1 MFKPNAR
8 VIFIDCSY
16 HDRFMVKKSDSFF
29 IRQTLNADNN
39 NTYQETPL
47 DLGAYVDALGKSVLR
62 IHNIAVTFSDPNG
75 KALEVTQNTSA
86 AAQFQLCTQSQTD
99 IVFSSNR
106 AVISSGKLYGVNAI
120 PGGVGDQ
127 YPNVSHDTDILPQMW
142 TNGYLVAV
150 DSIFLGGQ
158 ASSQW
163 TTDVYMSITLE
174 CTVETMSEASAMAL
188 ALSQQGA

>member
-1 MFKPNAR
+1 MIGN
-8 VIFIDCSY
+8 
-16 HDRFMVKKSDSFF
+16 MVKKSDSFF

-39 NTYQETPL
+39 NTYQETAL

-62 IHNIAVTFSDPNG
+62 IHNVAVTFSDPNG
-75 KALEVTQNTSA
+75 KALEVTGNSSA
-86 AAQFQLCTQSQTD
+86 AAQFQLLTQSQTD

-106 AVISSGKLYGVNAI
+106 AVISSGKLYGANNIA
-120 PGGVGDQ
+120 GTDQ
-127 YPNVSHDTDILPQMW
+127 FPIVSHDTDVLPQMW

-158 ASSQW
+158 ASSGW

>member
-1 MFKPNAR
+1 MFKPNDS
-8 VIFIDCSY
+8 VILIDCAY

-29 IRQTLNADNN
+29 IRQTLNANSN
-39 NTYQETPL
+39 NTYQEIPL

-62 IHNIAVTFSDPNG
+62 IHNIAVTFSDPAG
-75 KALEVTQNTSA
+75 KALEVTGATTA

-106 AVISSGKLYGVNAI
+106 AVVSSGKLYGVNLD
-120 PGGVGDQ
+120 PQDGFPQ
-127 YPNVSHDTDILPQMW
+127 VSHDTDVLPQMW

-163 TTDVYMSITLE
+163 TSNVYMSITLE

>member
-1 MFKPNAR
+1 
-8 VIFIDCSY
+8 
-16 HDRFMVKKSDSFF
+16 MVKKSDSFF
-29 IRQTLNADNN
+29 IRQTLNAGSA
-39 NTYQETPL
+39 NTYQETPI

-62 IHNIAVTFSDPNG
+62 IHNVAVTFSDPNG
-75 KALEVTQNTSA
+75 KALEVTQSSSA
-86 AAQFQLCTQSQTD
+86 AAQFQLLTQSQTD

-106 AVISSGKLYGVNAI
+106 AVISSGKLYARSI
-120 PGGVGDQ
+120 PATGNQ
-127 YPNVSHDTDILPQMW
+127 YPDVSHDTDILPQMW

>member
-1 MFKPNAR
+1 MFKPNVS

-29 IRQTLNADNN
+29 IRQTLNADNTN
-39 NTYQETPL
+39 SYQETPI

-62 IHNIAVTFSDPNG
+62 IHNVAVTFSDPNG
-75 KALEVTQNTSA
+75 KALEVTGNSSA
-86 AAQFQLCTQSQTD
+86 AAQFQLLTQSQTD

-106 AVISSGKLYGVNAI
+106 AVISSGKLYGANNIA
-120 PGGVGDQ
+120 GTDQ
-127 YPNVSHDTDILPQMW
+127 FPIVSHDTDVLPQMW

-163 TTDVYMSITLE
+163 TTDVYMSVTLE

>member
-1 MFKPNAR
+1 MFKPN
-8 VIFIDCSY
+8 VSIIFIDCAY

-29 IRQTLNADNN
+29 IRQTLNATANN
-39 NTYQETPL
+39 IYQEIPL

-62 IHNIAVTFSDPNG
+62 IHNIAVTFSDPTG
-75 KALEVTQNTSA
+75 KALEVGANTSA

-106 AVISSGKLYGVNAI
+106 AVVSSGKLYGVNNLN
-120 PGGVGDQ
+120 GDH
-127 YPNVSHDTDILPQMW
+127 YPQVSHDTDVLPQMW

-163 TTDVYMSITLE
+163 TSNVFMSITLE